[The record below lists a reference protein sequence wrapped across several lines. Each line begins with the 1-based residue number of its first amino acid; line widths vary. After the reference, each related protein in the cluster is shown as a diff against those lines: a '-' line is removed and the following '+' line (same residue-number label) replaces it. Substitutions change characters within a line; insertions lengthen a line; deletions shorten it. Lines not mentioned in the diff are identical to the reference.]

1 MELINRVKDL
11 PPHDTKKTLSL
22 NETRNIILIL
32 NKPIAEMIQVI
43 DNNKRLVE
51 TVQSDIDGIKEDIN
65 ELKKREKFKR
75 FDIEL
80 EDLAHPATVCAH
92 NKCKRFVEGWE
103 TQATNMVYDQ
113 FCHDHCTIKGITT
126 ETINDPRLAHCNA
139 FDFDTS

>member
-65 ELKKREKFKR
+65 ELKKREKFKG

-92 NKCKRFVEGWE
+92 NKCKRFVKVGKLRRPTWC
-103 TQATNMVYDQ
+103 M
-113 FCHDHCTIKGITT
+113 
-126 ETINDPRLAHCNA
+126 INFAMIIAL
-139 FDFDTS
+139 SKE